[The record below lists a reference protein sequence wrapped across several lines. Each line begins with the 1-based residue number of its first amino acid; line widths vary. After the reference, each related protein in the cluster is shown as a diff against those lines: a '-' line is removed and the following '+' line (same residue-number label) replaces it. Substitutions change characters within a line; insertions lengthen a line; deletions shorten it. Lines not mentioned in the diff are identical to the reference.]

1 MPIEFNKTPGGVNA
15 LRASGKT
22 MRVRMKETRNAYE
35 AGKSYNL
42 PMDLAFM
49 YIRNGRAYEDKLI
62 EGPPEI
68 KRGPN
73 VTLEVIETPAKK
85 GKKKRS

>member
-1 MPIEFNKTPGGVNA
+1 MPITFDKTPAGVNA

-35 AGKSYNL
+35 AGKSYDL
-42 PMDLAFM
+42 PIDLAFM
-49 YIRNGRAYEDKLI
+49 YIRNGRAYQDKSI
-62 EGPPEI
+62 DGPPEVKI
-68 KRGPN
+68 GPN
-73 VTLEVIETPAKK
+73 VTLEVIEAPAKK